1 METKVR
7 ERRKE
12 AYILEADH
20 SLVFLMLLLYQL
32 QVSNLASV
40 IKKLDENGL
49 KYQLIWQVKKK
60 RQPTCPIS
68 AQSVA
73 SFPKFFQL
81 CLLRLN
87 FMFLYIYCV
96 SVFKGFHVKYR
107 MSSP

>member
-60 RQPTCPIS
+60 KAAHLSHICPICGFFPEVLS
-68 AQSVA
+68 AVSSEIELHV
-73 SFPKFFQL
+73 SIH
-81 CLLRLN
+81 LLR
-87 FMFLYIYCV
+87 FCI
-96 SVFKGFHVKYR
+96 
-107 MSSP
+107 